1 MPESSSRSFPTV
13 PTAMSAL
20 TAQSMTPD
28 APLPHPPSLGAGA
41 LLRWLLRRAA
51 VPVTLATLAAC
62 TSNIIQ
68 AIVPAFLGQALDAG
82 IENGLNGRV
91 WGIGALLLVLFVV
104 YAVGDTMLSYFG
116 ALVRLRTSF
125 DIDRLVGRQV
135 TATGAALGRQT
146 SSGEVSS
153 IVASDSDSIGTF
165 FQRAVPLIGAAISF
179 TVVAVLMLRTSP
191 LLGTIVIIG
200 MPLTAWIVTLVIKP
214 LQSRQSLQ
222 REAQSEVTTITTDT
236 VAGLRILRG
245 IGGEDVFAARY
256 RQASQE
262 LRRRGV
268 QVAGTQSILMS
279 LQVLLPG
286 LFVAAVVWAAARLA
300 IAGEITAG
308 ELVTFYG
315 FTAYL
320 SWPLMVFSSSVQEY
334 TRAVVGVRRLRRL
347 LETAPTA
354 GTIAERERLEE
365 DMRTA
370 LPITGQI
377 QDTASGARFS
387 PGLMT
392 AIVAPDPDISAALAT
407 RLGRFDDGAS
417 PVMLDGTDLREMG
430 LARARASIVVAGAEA
445 QLFTGTLRQALAG
458 RAAPDPVPVG
468 PAELAAAEARR
479 AGVADIDQQVRPQP
493 RQADGDNRLLA
504 ALEAADAKDVL
515 TSLDAG
521 LAGMITEKGRSLSGG
536 QRQRVALA
544 RALLTEA
551 PALVLISPTSALDSH
566 TEARVA
572 QRIRSARA
580 GRTTVVVTESPL
592 VLSVCDEVVLL
603 GEDGR
608 ERARATHRE
617 MLSRARAGD
626 ETAIAYRRIVARATG
641 DDEADDE
648 AGEGAD
654 R

>member
-1 MPESSSRSFPTV
+1 M
-13 PTAMSAL
+13 
-20 TAQSMTPD
+20 
-28 APLPHPPSLGAGA
+28 
-41 LLRWLLRRAA
+41 
-51 VPVTLATLAAC
+51 
-62 TSNIIQ
+62 
-68 AIVPAFLGQALDAG
+68 
-82 IENGLNGRV
+82 
-91 WGIGALLLVLFVV
+91 
-104 YAVGDTMLSYFG
+104 
-116 ALVRLRTSF
+116 
-125 DIDRLVGRQV
+125 GRQV

-191 LLGTIVIIG
+191 LLGTIVVIG

-320 SWPLMVFSSSVQEY
+320 SWPLMVFSFSVQEY

-445 QLFTGTLRQALAG
+445 QLFTGTLRQAH
-458 RAAPDPVPVG
+458 
-468 PAELAAAEARR
+468 
-479 AGVADIDQQVRPQP
+479 
-493 RQADGDNRLLA
+493 GDNRLLA

>member
-1 MPESSSRSFPTV
+1 MRFLP
-13 PTAMSAL
+13 A
-20 TAQSMTPD
+20 PD
-28 APLPHPPSLGAGA
+28 APLATPPTHSTRAVLA
-41 LLRWLLRRAA
+41 WLLRRAA
-51 VPVTLATLAAC
+51 APFAIACAA
-62 TSNIIQ
+62 SIVANVIQ
-68 AIVPAFLGQALDAG
+68 AIVPAFLGAALDSG
-82 IENGLNGRV
+82 IEHGLTPHI
-91 WGIGALLLVLFVV
+91 WALALGLLALFCV

-430 LARARASIVVAGAEA
+430 LARARVSIVVAGAEA

-648 AGEGAD
+648 AGERAD

>member
-1 MPESSSRSFPTV
+1 MRFLPV
-13 PTAMSAL
+13 
-20 TAQSMTPD
+20 PD
-28 APLPHPPSLGAGA
+28 APLTAPPTHSTRAILV
-41 LLRWLLRRAA
+41 WLLRRAA
-51 VPVTLATLAAC
+51 APFAVACAA
-62 TSNIIQ
+62 SIVANVIQ
-68 AIVPAFLGQALDAG
+68 AIVPAFLGAALDSG
-82 IENGLNGRV
+82 IEHGLTPRIWNL
-91 WGIGALLLVLFVV
+91 ALGLLALFCV
-104 YAVGDTMLSYFG
+104 YAVGDTMLSYFST
-116 ALVRLRTSF
+116 LVRLRISF

-135 TATGAALGRQT
+135 TTTGSTLGRQT

-165 FQRAVPLIGAAISF
+165 FQRAVPVIGAAISF
-179 TVVAVLMLRTSP
+179 AVVAVLMLRTSP
-191 LLGTIVIIG
+191 LLGTIVIVG

-222 REAQSEVTTITTDT
+222 REAQSDVTTITTDT

-245 IGGEDVFAARY
+245 IGGEEVFADRY
-256 RQASQE
+256 RRASQE

-286 LFVAAVVWAAARLA
+286 LFVAAIVWAAARLA
-300 IAGEITAG
+300 IEGEITAG

-315 FTAYL
+315 YTAYL

-354 GTIAERERLEE
+354 GSAAERERLEE
-365 DMRTA
+365 DIRSTE
-370 LPITGQI
+370 PITGELR
-377 QDTASGARFS
+377 DTASGARFA

-417 PVMLDGTDLREMG
+417 PVTLDGTDLREMG

-458 RAAPDPVPVG
+458 RAAPDPIPVG
-468 PAELAAAEARR
+468 PAELAVAEARR
-479 AGVADIDQQVRPQP
+479 AGVADVDQQVRPQP

-504 ALEAADAKDVL
+504 ALEAADANDVL

-592 VLSVCDEVVLL
+592 VLAACDEVVLL
-603 GEDGR
+603 DGEGR
-608 ERARATHRE
+608 ERARATHRDL
-617 MLSRARAGD
+617 LSRAGAGD
-626 ETAIAYRRIVARATG
+626 EAAAAYRRIVARATG
-641 DDEADDE
+641 V
-648 AGEGAD
+648 EGAPAPPVAPGAAGGHGERD
-654 R
+654 EEAAH